1 MFKSEQSFNVLI
13 GKNIA
18 SAATQYTNPSAAG
31 YIADGEILVIGAN
44 GALLTAGDTIS
55 TSPSI
60 QFVQRSGSNL
70 IFSSI
75 IDGTKVTKYSGAD
88 PVLAQ
93 QQIISV
99 GYNGTTGS
107 IDLTTP
113 SKLFKISYKHNQ
125 LVWSEQVFKRVY
137 ETSGSTQAK
146 VASDISEQINFM
158 SLPAL
163 NGVYSTGDYV
173 SAVML
178 CNHAGA
184 AITGT
189 ATTLTVTKGSNT
201 AVMNNTHNLTSG
213 DYVRI
218 NGTGTTNPVYRV
230 QSVNGN
236 TITLGSP
243 YQSGS
248 GAIAI
253 ASVEIITAAQA
264 STAAFGFKLTGLPLT
279 WSINPAANNRYEI
292 VSFDVH
298 PGTGW
303 GSTTITN
310 AQDPILGSGLLPQVA
325 EIEWFALGFEG
336 LQSRYN
342 IPLPTG
348 RRDAVDSTY
357 YTIYIEY
364 DIPSVSAITG
374 DVSAKQGLYIF
385 VSDGASQLTTL
396 RAITNPWMESTPK
409 AFPNIV

>member
-13 GKNIA
+13 GKNIE
-18 SAATQYTNPSAAG
+18 SAATQYTDPSGAG

-44 GALLTAGDTIS
+44 GALLTAGNTIS

-75 IDGTKVTKYSGAD
+75 IDGTKVTKYSGAY
-88 PVLAQ
+88 PVYPVQ
-93 QQIISV
+93 QVVSV

-107 IDLTTP
+107 IDLSTP

-218 NGTGTTNPVYRV
+218 GGTGTTDPVYRV

-243 YQSGS
+243 YQSSS

-264 STAAFGFKLTGLPLT
+264 STAAFGFALTGLPLT

-310 AQDPILGSGLLPQVA
+310 VQDPILGNGLLPQVA

-348 RRDAVDSTY
+348 RRDAVDPSY
-357 YTIYIEY
+357 YTIYLEY

-385 VSDGASQLTTL
+385 LSDGAEQTNTL
-396 RAITNPWMESTPK
+396 RAITNPWMASTPK
-409 AFPNIV
+409 AFPAL

>member
-218 NGTGTTNPVYRV
+218 GGTGTNVPVYRV

>member
-13 GKNIA
+13 GKDIA
-18 SAATQYTNPSAAG
+18 SAATQYTNPSGAG
-31 YIADGEILVIGAN
+31 YIKDGEILVIGAN

-75 IDGTKVTKYSGAD
+75 IDGTKVTKYSGAN
-88 PVLAQ
+88 PVSAQ
-93 QQIISV
+93 QQVISV

-107 IDLTTP
+107 IDLSTA

-201 AVMNNTHNLTSG
+201 AVMDNTHNLTSG

-218 NGTGTTNPVYRV
+218 GGTGTTNPVYRV

-248 GAIAI
+248 NAIPI
-253 ASVEIITAAQA
+253 AFVEIITAAQA
-264 STAAFGFKLTGLPLT
+264 STAAFGFMLEGLPLT

-310 AQDPILGSGLLPQVA
+310 VQDPILGRGLLPQVT

-348 RRDAVDSTY
+348 RRDAVDPEY

-385 VSDGASQLTTL
+385 VTNEAAQLTTL
-396 RAITNPWMESTPK
+396 RAITNPWMASTPK
-409 AFPNIV
+409 AFPAIV

>member
-18 SAATQYTNPSAAG
+18 SAATQYTNPSGAG

-44 GALLTAGDTIS
+44 GALLTAGNTIS
-55 TSPSI
+55 TSPTI

-75 IDGTKVTKYSGAD
+75 IDGTKVTKYSGAN
-88 PVLAQ
+88 PVSAE

-107 IDLTTP
+107 IDLSTA

-218 NGTGTTNPVYRV
+218 GGTGTTDPVYRV

-243 YQSGS
+243 YQSSS
-248 GAIAI
+248 GAIPI

-264 STAAFGFKLTGLPLT
+264 STAAFGFALIGLPLT

-310 AQDPILGSGLLPQVA
+310 MQDPILGSGLLPQVA

-348 RRDAVDSTY
+348 RRDAVDPEY

-385 VSDGASQLTTL
+385 VSDGAAQLTTL
-396 RAITNPWMESTPK
+396 RAITNPWMASTPK
-409 AFPNIV
+409 AFPAIM

>member
-18 SAATQYTNPSAAG
+18 SAATQYTNPSGAG

-44 GALLTAGDTIS
+44 GALLTAGNTIS

-88 PVLAQ
+88 PVSAQ

-107 IDLTTP
+107 IDLSTA

-218 NGTGTTNPVYRV
+218 NGTGTTDPVYRV

-243 YQSGS
+243 YQSSS

-253 ASVEIITAAQA
+253 ASVEIITAVQA

-310 AQDPILGSGLLPQVA
+310 VQDPILGSGLLPQVT

-348 RRDAVDSTY
+348 RRDAVDSEY
-357 YTIYIEY
+357 YTIYLEY

-385 VSDGASQLTTL
+385 VSKPAAQLTTL
-396 RAITNPWMESTPK
+396 SAITNPWMASTPK
-409 AFPNIV
+409 AFPAIV

>member
-88 PVLAQ
+88 PVQ
-93 QQIISV
+93 SQEQIVSV

-107 IDLTTP
+107 IDLSTA

-218 NGTGTTNPVYRV
+218 GGTGTNVPVYRV

>member
-44 GALLTAGDTIS
+44 GALLTAGNTIS

-75 IDGTKVTKYSGAD
+75 IDGTKVTKYSGAG
-88 PVLAQ
+88 PVQAR

-107 IDLTTP
+107 IDLSTA

-218 NGTGTTNPVYRV
+218 GGTSTIDPVYRV

-243 YQSGS
+243 YQSSS

-310 AQDPILGSGLLPQVA
+310 VQDPILGSGLLPQVT

-348 RRDAVDSTY
+348 RRDAVDPQY
-357 YTIYIEY
+357 YTIYLEY

-385 VSDGASQLTTL
+385 VSKPAAQLPTL
-396 RAITNPWMESTPK
+396 RAITNPWMASTPK
-409 AFPNIV
+409 AFPAIV

>member
-13 GKNIA
+13 GKNIE
-18 SAATQYTNPSAAG
+18 SAATQYTDPSGAG

-44 GALLTAGDTIS
+44 GALLTAGNTIS

-75 IDGTKVTKYSGAD
+75 IDGTKVTKYSGAY
-88 PVLAQ
+88 PVYPVQ
-93 QQIISV
+93 QVVSV

-107 IDLTTP
+107 IDLSTP

-201 AVMNNTHNLTSG
+201 VVMNNTHNLTSG

-243 YQSGS
+243 YQSSS

-264 STAAFGFKLTGLPLT
+264 STAAFGFTLTGLPLT

-310 AQDPILGSGLLPQVA
+310 VQDPILGSGLLPQVT
-325 EIEWFALGFEG
+325 EIEWFSLGFEG

-348 RRDAVDSTY
+348 RRDAVDPSY
-357 YTIYIEY
+357 YTIYLEY

-385 VSDGASQLTTL
+385 LSDGAEQTNTL
-396 RAITNPWMESTPK
+396 RAITNPWMASTPK
-409 AFPNIV
+409 AFPAL

>member
-13 GKNIA
+13 GKDIA
-18 SAATQYTNPSAAG
+18 SAATQYTNPSGAG

-44 GALLTAGDTIS
+44 GALLTAGNTIS

-75 IDGTKVTKYSGAD
+75 IDGTKVTKYSGAK
-88 PVLAQ
+88 PVPAQ
-93 QQIISV
+93 EQVISV
-99 GYNGTTGS
+99 GYNGITGS
-107 IDLTTP
+107 IDLSTP

-173 SAVML
+173 SAVMF

-184 AITGT
+184 AIIGA

-201 AVMNNTHNLTSG
+201 AVMDNTHNLTSG

-218 NGTGTTNPVYRV
+218 GGTGTNNPVYRV

-243 YQSGS
+243 YQSDS
-248 GAIAI
+248 DAIPI

-264 STAAFGFKLTGLPLT
+264 STAAFGFALIGLPLT

-310 AQDPILGSGLLPQVA
+310 MQDPILGSGLLPQVA

-348 RRDAVDSTY
+348 RRDAVDPEY
-357 YTIYIEY
+357 YTIYLEY

-385 VSDGASQLTTL
+385 VSDGAAQLTTL
-396 RAITNPWMESTPK
+396 RAITNPWMASTPK
-409 AFPNIV
+409 AFPAIV

>member
-18 SAATQYTNPSAAG
+18 SAATQYTNPSGAG

-44 GALLTAGDTIS
+44 GALLTAGNTIS
-55 TSPSI
+55 TSPTI

-75 IDGTKVTKYSGAD
+75 IDGTKVTKYSGTDAE
-88 PVLAQ
+88 LAQ

-107 IDLTTP
+107 IDLSTA

-189 ATTLTVTKGSNT
+189 STTLTVTKGSNT

-218 NGTGTTNPVYRV
+218 GGTGTTDPVYRV

-243 YQSGS
+243 YQSSS

-310 AQDPILGSGLLPQVA
+310 VQDPILGSGLLPQVA

-348 RRDAVDSTY
+348 RRDAVDPLY

-385 VSDGASQLTTL
+385 MSDGALQTTTL
-396 RAITNPWMESTPK
+396 LAITNPWMASTPK
-409 AFPNIV
+409 AFPAV

>member
-44 GALLTAGDTIS
+44 GALLTAGNTIS

-75 IDGTKVTKYSGAD
+75 IDGTKVTKYSGAN
-88 PVLAQ
+88 PVRAQ

-107 IDLTTP
+107 IDLSTA

-173 SAVML
+173 SAFML

-218 NGTGTTNPVYRV
+218 GGPGTADPVYRV

-243 YQSGS
+243 YQSSS
-248 GAIAI
+248 GAIPI
-253 ASVEIITAAQA
+253 AAVEIITAAQA
-264 STAAFGFKLTGLPLT
+264 STAAFGFALEGLPLT

-310 AQDPILGSGLLPQVA
+310 VQDPILGSGLLPQVT

-348 RRDAVDSTY
+348 RRDAVDPEY
-357 YTIYIEY
+357 YTIYLEY

-385 VSDGASQLTTL
+385 VSDGATQLTTL
-396 RAITNPWMESTPK
+396 RAITNPWMASTPK
-409 AFPNIV
+409 AFPAIV

>member
-18 SAATQYTNPSAAG
+18 SAATQYTNPSGAG

-44 GALLTAGDTIS
+44 GALLTAGNTIS

-75 IDGTKVTKYSGAD
+75 IDGTKVTKYSGAE
-88 PVLAQ
+88 PVSAQ
-93 QQIISV
+93 QQIVSV
-99 GYNGTTGS
+99 GYDGTTGS
-107 IDLTTP
+107 IDLSTA

-173 SAVML
+173 SAIMF

-243 YQSGS
+243 YQSTS

-264 STAAFGFKLTGLPLT
+264 STAAFGFALAGLPLT

-310 AQDPILGSGLLPQVA
+310 VQDPILGSGLLPQVA

-348 RRDAVDSTY
+348 RRDAVDPLY

-385 VSDGASQLTTL
+385 MSYGALQTTTL
-396 RAITNPWMESTPK
+396 LAITNPWMASTPK
-409 AFPNIV
+409 AFPAV

>member
-18 SAATQYTNPSAAG
+18 SAATQYTNPSGAG

-44 GALLTAGDTIS
+44 GALLTAGNTIS

-88 PVLAQ
+88 PVSAQ
-93 QQIISV
+93 QQVILV

-107 IDLTTP
+107 IDLSTA

-173 SAVML
+173 SALMF

-218 NGTGTTNPVYRV
+218 GGTGTTDPVYRV

-243 YQSGS
+243 YQSSS
-248 GAIAI
+248 GPIAI
-253 ASVEIITAAQA
+253 ASVKIITAAQA
-264 STAAFGFKLTGLPLT
+264 STAAFGFTIAGLPLT

-310 AQDPILGSGLLPQVA
+310 VQDPILGSGLLPQVA

-348 RRDAVDSTY
+348 RRDAVDPEY

-396 RAITNPWMESTPK
+396 RAITNPWMASTPK
-409 AFPNIV
+409 AFPAIV

>member
-18 SAATQYTNPSAAG
+18 SAATQYTNPSGAG

-44 GALLTAGDTIS
+44 GALLTAGNTIS

-88 PVLAQ
+88 PVSPQ
-93 QQIISV
+93 QQVISV

-107 IDLTTP
+107 IDLSTA

-184 AITGT
+184 AITGA

-218 NGTGTTNPVYRV
+218 GGTATTDPVYRV

-243 YQSGS
+243 YQSSS
-248 GAIAI
+248 GPIAI
-253 ASVEIITAAQA
+253 ASVKIITAAQA
-264 STAAFGFKLTGLPLT
+264 STAAFGFALEGLPLT

-310 AQDPILGSGLLPQVA
+310 VLEPILGSGLLPQVA

-348 RRDAVDSTY
+348 RRDAVDPQY

-396 RAITNPWMESTPK
+396 RAITNPWMASTPK
-409 AFPNIV
+409 AFPAIV

>member
-107 IDLTTP
+107 IDLSTA

-218 NGTGTTNPVYRV
+218 GGTATTDPVYRV

-243 YQSGS
+243 YQSSS
-248 GAIAI
+248 GPIAI
-253 ASVEIITAAQA
+253 ASVKIITAAQA
-264 STAAFGFKLTGLPLT
+264 STAAFGFALEGLPLT

-310 AQDPILGSGLLPQVA
+310 VQDPILGSGLLPQVA

-396 RAITNPWMESTPK
+396 RAITNPWMASTPK
-409 AFPNIV
+409 AFPAIV

>member
-18 SAATQYTNPSAAG
+18 SAATQYTNPSGAG

-44 GALLTAGDTIS
+44 GALLTAGNTIS

-88 PVLAQ
+88 PVPAQ
-93 QQIISV
+93 EQIVSV

-107 IDLTTP
+107 IDLSTA

-173 SAVML
+173 SAIML

-184 AITGT
+184 AITGA

-218 NGTGTTNPVYRV
+218 GGTATTDPVYRV

-243 YQSGS
+243 YQSSS
-248 GAIAI
+248 GPIAI
-253 ASVEIITAAQA
+253 ASVKIITAAQA
-264 STAAFGFKLTGLPLT
+264 STAAFGFVLTGLPLT

-310 AQDPILGSGLLPQVA
+310 VKDPILGSGLLPQVT

-348 RRDAVDSTY
+348 RRDAVDPEY

-396 RAITNPWMESTPK
+396 RAITNPWMASTPK
-409 AFPNIV
+409 AFPAIV

>member
-107 IDLTTP
+107 IDLSTA

-218 NGTGTTNPVYRV
+218 GGTGTNVPVYRV

>member
-13 GKNIA
+13 GKDIA
-18 SAATQYTNPSAAG
+18 SAATQYTNPSGAG
-31 YIADGEILVIGAN
+31 YIKDGEILVIGAN

-75 IDGTKVTKYSGAD
+75 IDGTKVTKYSGAN
-88 PVLAQ
+88 PVPAQ
-93 QQIISV
+93 QQVISV

-107 IDLTTP
+107 IDLSTA

-173 SAVML
+173 SAIML

-184 AITGT
+184 AITGA

-218 NGTGTTNPVYRV
+218 AGTGTTNPVYRV

-243 YQSGS
+243 YQSS
-248 GAIAI
+248 SNVVPIAF
-253 ASVEIITAAQA
+253 VEIITAAQA
-264 STAAFGFKLTGLPLT
+264 STAAFGFMLEGLPLT

-310 AQDPILGSGLLPQVA
+310 VQDPILGSGLLPQVT

-348 RRDAVDSTY
+348 RRDAVDPEY

-385 VSDGASQLTTL
+385 VTNEATQLTTL
-396 RAITNPWMESTPK
+396 RAITNPWMASTPK
-409 AFPNIV
+409 AFPAIV

>member
-13 GKNIA
+13 GKDIA
-18 SAATQYTNPSAAG
+18 SAATQYTNPSGAG
-31 YIADGEILVIGAN
+31 YIKDGEILVIGAN

-75 IDGTKVTKYSGAD
+75 IDGTKVTKYSGAN
-88 PVLAQ
+88 PVSAQ
-93 QQIISV
+93 QQVISV

-107 IDLTTP
+107 IDLSTA

-201 AVMNNTHNLTSG
+201 AVMDNTHNLTSG

-218 NGTGTTNPVYRV
+218 GGTGTTNPVYRV

-243 YQSGS
+243 YQSDS
-248 GAIAI
+248 DAIPI

-264 STAAFGFKLTGLPLT
+264 STAAFGFALFGLPLT

-310 AQDPILGSGLLPQVA
+310 MQDPILGSGLLPQVA

-348 RRDAVDSTY
+348 RRDAVDPEY
-357 YTIYIEY
+357 YTIYLEY

-385 VSDGASQLTTL
+385 VSDGAAQLTTL
-396 RAITNPWMESTPK
+396 RAITNPWMASTPK
-409 AFPNIV
+409 AFPAIV

>member
-18 SAATQYTNPSAAG
+18 SAATQYTNPSGAG

-44 GALLTAGDTIS
+44 GALLTAGNTIS

-75 IDGTKVTKYSGAD
+75 IDGTKVTKYSGAY
-88 PVLAQ
+88 PVYPVQ
-93 QQIISV
+93 QVVSV

-107 IDLTTP
+107 IDLSTP

-173 SAVML
+173 SAIMF

-218 NGTGTTNPVYRV
+218 GGTGTTVPVYRV

-243 YQSGS
+243 YQSSS

-264 STAAFGFKLTGLPLT
+264 STAAFGFTLTGLPLT

-310 AQDPILGSGLLPQVA
+310 VQDPILGSGLLPQVA

-348 RRDAVDSTY
+348 RRDAVDPLY

-385 VSDGASQLTTL
+385 MSDGALQTTTL
-396 RAITNPWMESTPK
+396 LAITNPWMASTPK
-409 AFPNIV
+409 AFPAL